1 MIRPEDHD
9 ERPPAVNTEAYGPS
23 SASES
28 SGLVGERITVTAD
41 GTLLI
46 DNIDCTV
53 ARGSLSALVGP
64 NGAGK
69 STLLRALTAVKLP
82 ASGTV
87 HFDGED
93 LLGMPRRQRA
103 RLAAFV
109 EQDATTDSALTV
121 EMVVKL
127 GRLPHQSLWE
137 ADSPESAAVVTAS
150 LDTVEMGS
158 FREREFQSLSGG
170 EKQRVMLARALAQ
183 QPQLLTLDEPTNHL
197 DIAAQLS
204 VLELLDHLRTTGVT
218 VLAALHDLSLAAS
231 YCDHIIVLSHGRVVA
246 AGATEAVLTEALIAD
261 VYGVRASILRNPVT
275 GKPVIGFSPV

>member
-1 MIRPEDHD
+1 MSE
-9 ERPPAVNTEAYGPS
+9 NT
-23 SASES
+23 
-28 SGLVGERITVTAD
+28 GLIAERISISVD

-46 DNIDCTV
+46 DNVDCTV

-69 STLLRALTAVKLP
+69 STLLRALTAVHAP
-82 ASGTV
+82 ASGSV
-87 HFDGED
+87 HFGGTD

-109 EQDATTDSALTV
+109 EQDATTDSSLTV

-127 GRLPHQSLWE
+127 GRLPYQSLWE
-137 ADSPESAAVVTAS
+137 ADSPESATIVTES
-150 LDTVEMGS
+150 LSTVGMTD

-170 EKQRVMLARALAQ
+170 EKQRIMLARALAQ
-183 QPQLLTLDEPTNHL
+183 EPQLLTLDEPTNHL
-197 DIAAQLS
+197 DIAAQLA
-204 VLELLDHLRTTGVT
+204 VLELLSSLRDTGVT

-246 AGATEAVLTEALIAD
+246 AGATETVLTEQLIAD
-261 VYGVRASILRNPVT
+261 VYGVTASILTNPIT
-275 GKPVIGFSPV
+275 GQPVIGFSPA

>member
-1 MIRPEDHD
+1 M
-9 ERPPAVNTEAYGPS
+9 
-23 SASES
+23 SEQNS
-28 SGLVGERITVTAD
+28 SGLVGERISITAE

-69 STLLRALTAVKLP
+69 STLLRALTAVQAP

-87 HFDGED
+87 RFDGND
-93 LLGMPRRQRA
+93 LVGMPRRQRA

-121 EMVVKL
+121 DMVVRL

-137 ADSPESAAVVTAS
+137 ADSAESAAVVDES
-150 LDTVEMGS
+150 LATVEMTT

-183 QPQLLTLDEPTNHL
+183 QPQLLALDEPTNHL

-204 VLELLDHLRTTGVT
+204 VLELLQHLRTTGVT

-246 AGATEAVLTEALIAD
+246 AGATGTVLTEALIAE
-261 VYGVRASILRNPVT
+261 VYGVHASILQNPVT
-275 GKPVIGFSPV
+275 GKPLIGFSPA

>member
-1 MIRPEDHD
+1 MSRG
-9 ERPPAVNTEAYGPS
+9 ERDIDDLDGPD
-23 SASES
+23 
-28 SGLVGERITVTAD
+28 GLVGERISITAD
-41 GTLLI
+41 GILLI
-46 DNIDCTV
+46 DNVDCTV

-69 STLLRALTAVKLP
+69 STLLRALTAVQLP

-87 HFDGED
+87 HFDGDD

-137 ADSPESAAVVTAS
+137 ADSAESAAVVTDS
-150 LDTVEMGS
+150 LETTGLS
-158 FREREFQSLSGG
+158 TFREREFRSLSGG

-183 QPQLLTLDEPTNHL
+183 QPRLLTLDEPTNHL

-204 VLELLDHLRTTGVT
+204 VLGLLDHLRTTGVT

-231 YCDHIIVLSHGRVVA
+231 YCDHIIVLSRGRVVA
-246 AGATEAVLTEALIAD
+246 AGATEEVLTEALIAE

-275 GKPVIGFSPV
+275 GKPVIAYSPS

>member
-1 MIRPEDHD
+1 MSDD
-9 ERPPAVNTEAYGPS
+9 NVGDSMGA
-23 SASES
+23 ASLHNHS
-28 SGLVGERITVTAD
+28 NLGDDSGLVAERIRVTTD

-46 DNIDCTV
+46 DDVDCTV

-69 STLLRALTAVKLP
+69 STLLRALTAVQTP
-82 ASGTV
+82 AAGSVTFGS
-87 HFDGED
+87 HD

-109 EQDATTDSALTV
+109 EQDATTDTSLTV
-121 EMVVKL
+121 GMVVAL

-137 ADSPESAAVVTAS
+137 ADSPESAAIIAAS
-150 LDTVEMGS
+150 LETVEMTA

-197 DIAAQLS
+197 DIAAQLA
-204 VLELLDHLRTTGVT
+204 VLELLSSLRSTGVT

-246 AGATEAVLTEALIAD
+246 AGATETVLTEQLIAE
-261 VYGVRASILRNPVT
+261 VYGVTASILRNPIT
-275 GKPVIGFSPV
+275 GKPVIGFSPA

>member
-1 MIRPEDHD
+1 MSHD
-9 ERPPAVNTEAYGPS
+9 AGA
-23 SASES
+23 
-28 SGLVGERITVTAD
+28 GLVGERITITAD
-41 GTLLI
+41 GALLI

-69 STLLRALTAVKLP
+69 STLLRALTAVQSP
-82 ASGTV
+82 ASGSV
-87 HFDGED
+87 QFDGND
-93 LLGMPRRQRA
+93 LLRMPRRQRA

-109 EQDATTDSALTV
+109 EQDAATESSLTV
-121 EMVVKL
+121 EMVVRL

-137 ADSPESAAVVTAS
+137 ADSVETVAVVAESLATVAMTA
-150 LDTVEMGS
+150 
-158 FREREFQSLSGG
+158 FRDREFQSLSGG

-183 QPQLLTLDEPTNHL
+183 QPQLLALDEPTNHL

-204 VLELLDHLRTTGVT
+204 VLDLLAHLRTTGVT

-246 AGATEAVLTEALIAD
+246 AGPTETVLTERLIAE

-275 GKPVIGFSPV
+275 GKPLIGFSPA

>member
-1 MIRPEDHD
+1 MSD
-9 ERPPAVNTEAYGPS
+9 N
-23 SASES
+23 
-28 SGLVGERITVTAD
+28 SGLAAERIHVTTD

-46 DNIDCTV
+46 DNVDCTV

-69 STLLRALTAVKLP
+69 STLLRALTAVQAP
-82 ASGTV
+82 TSGSVT
-87 HFDGED
+87 FGSDD

-121 EMVVKL
+121 GMVVAL

-137 ADSPESAAVVTAS
+137 ADSPESAAIIAAS
-150 LDTVEMGS
+150 LETVEMTT

-197 DIAAQLS
+197 DIAAQLA
-204 VLELLDHLRTTGVT
+204 VLELLSSLRDTGVT

-231 YCDHIIVLSHGRVVA
+231 YCDHVIVLSHGTVVA
-246 AGATEAVLTEALIAD
+246 AGATESVLTEELIAD
-261 VYGVRASILRNPVT
+261 VYGVTASILRNPIT
-275 GKPVIGFSPV
+275 GKPVIGFSPA

>member
-1 MIRPEDHD
+1 MSETSGT
-9 ERPPAVNTEAYGPS
+9 ESNTE
-23 SASES
+23 
-28 SGLVGERITVTAD
+28 SGLLAERISVTTD

-46 DNIDCTV
+46 DNVDCTV

-69 STLLRALTAVKLP
+69 STLLRALTGVHAP
-82 ASGTV
+82 ASGNVTFGG
-87 HFDGED
+87 HD
-93 LLGMPRRQRA
+93 LLGMPRRHRA

-109 EQDATTDSALTV
+109 EQDATTDTSLTV
-121 EMVVKL
+121 GMVVAL

-137 ADSPESAAVVTAS
+137 ADSPESAAIIAAS
-150 LDTVEMGS
+150 LETVEMTA

-197 DIAAQLS
+197 DIAAQLA
-204 VLELLDHLRTTGVT
+204 VLELLSSLRNTGVT

-231 YCDHIIVLSHGRVVA
+231 YCDHVIVISHGRVVA
-246 AGATEAVLTEALIAD
+246 AGATETVLTEQLIAD
-261 VYGVRASILRNPVT
+261 VYGVTASILRNPIT
-275 GKPVIGFSPV
+275 GKPVIGFSPA

>member
-1 MIRPEDHD
+1 MTED
-9 ERPPAVNTEAYGPS
+9 A
-23 SASES
+23 
-28 SGLVGERITVTAD
+28 GLIGERISITAD

-46 DNIDCTV
+46 DNVDCTV

-69 STLLRALTAVKLP
+69 STLLRALTGVQLP
-82 ASGTV
+82 ASGSV
-87 HFDGED
+87 SFAGSD

-109 EQDATTDSALTV
+109 EQDATTDSSLTV

-127 GRLPHQSLWE
+127 GRLPHQTLWE
-137 ADSPESAAVVTAS
+137 ADSAESITIVAKS
-150 LDTVEMGS
+150 LDTVEMTG

-183 QPQLLTLDEPTNHL
+183 EPQLLTLDEPTNHL
-197 DIAAQLS
+197 DIAAQLA
-204 VLELLDHLRTTGVT
+204 VLELLSALRNTGVT

-231 YCDHIIVLSHGRVVA
+231 YCDHIIVLSHGHVVA
-246 AGATEAVLTEALIAD
+246 AGATDDVLTEQLIAD
-261 VYGVRASILRNPVT
+261 VYGVTATILRNPVT
-275 GKPVIGFSPV
+275 GKPVIGFSPAQQISTKP

>member
-1 MIRPEDHD
+1 MSQS
-9 ERPPAVNTEAYGPS
+9 NTRDGKNRRANIAATTPGE
-23 SASES
+23 E
-28 SGLVGERITVTAD
+28 SGLVAERIRVTID

-46 DNIDCTV
+46 DNVDCTV

-69 STLLRALTAVKLP
+69 STLLRALTAVQAP
-82 ASGTV
+82 ISGTV
-87 HFDGED
+87 QFGDED
-93 LLGMPRRQRA
+93 LLNMPRRARA

-109 EQDATTDSALTV
+109 EQDATTDSAFTV

-137 ADSPESAAVVTAS
+137 ADSAESTAIVASS
-150 LDTVEMGS
+150 LDTVGMTD
-158 FREREFQSLSGG
+158 FRYREFHSLSGG

-204 VLELLDHLRTTGVT
+204 VLELLAELRGTGVT

-231 YCDHIIVLSHGRVVA
+231 YCDHIIVLSRGRVVA
-246 AGATEAVLTEALIAD
+246 AGATEVVLTEQLIAD
-261 VYGVRASILRNPVT
+261 VYGVTASILRNPVT
-275 GKPVIGFSPV
+275 GKPVIGFSPAAP

>member
-1 MIRPEDHD
+1 MTDNYRL
-9 ERPPAVNTEAYGPS
+9 
-23 SASES
+23 
-28 SGLVGERITVTAD
+28 GLVGERIQVSAD
-41 GTLLI
+41 GTIII

-69 STLLRALTAVKLP
+69 STLLRALTAVQTP
-82 ASGTV
+82 ASGSV
-87 HFDGED
+87 QFAGED

-109 EQDATTDSALTV
+109 EQDATTDSSLTV
-121 EMVVKL
+121 DMVVRL

-137 ADSPESAAVVTAS
+137 AESAESEAIVNESLNTVGMTA
-150 LDTVEMGS
+150 
-158 FREREFQSLSGG
+158 FRDREFQNLSGG

-183 QPQLLTLDEPTNHL
+183 QPQFLALDEPTNHL
-197 DIAAQLS
+197 DIAAQLA
-204 VLELLDHLRTTGVT
+204 VLDLLTQLSAAGVT

-246 AGATEAVLTEALIAD
+246 AGPTDAVLTESLIAE
-261 VYGVRASILRNPVT
+261 VYGVRASIVQNPVT
-275 GKPVIGFSPV
+275 GKPLIGFSPA

>member
-1 MIRPEDHD
+1 M
-9 ERPPAVNTEAYGPS
+9 
-23 SASES
+23 SEQN
-28 SGLVGERITVTAD
+28 GLVGERISVTID

-46 DNIDCTV
+46 DNVDCTV

-69 STLLRALTAVKLP
+69 STLLRALTAVQVP
-82 ASGTV
+82 ASGSV
-87 HFDGED
+87 HFDGEN

-109 EQDATTDSALTV
+109 EQDATTDSSLTV
-121 EMVVKL
+121 DMVVQL

-137 ADSPESAAVVTAS
+137 ADSAESAAVVTES
-150 LDTVEMGS
+150 LATVGMTD
-158 FREREFQSLSGG
+158 FRGREFQSLSGG

-197 DIAAQLS
+197 DIAAQLA
-204 VLELLDHLRTTGVT
+204 VLELLAELRTTGVT

-246 AGATEAVLTEALIAD
+246 AGPTETVLTEALIAD
-261 VYGVRASILRNPVT
+261 VYGVRASILHNPVT
-275 GKPVIGFSPV
+275 GKPVIGFSPA

>member
-1 MIRPEDHD
+1 M
-9 ERPPAVNTEAYGPS
+9 TENHR
-23 SASES
+23 
-28 SGLVGERITVTAD
+28 SGLVGERIQVTAD
-41 GTLLI
+41 GTLII
-46 DNIDCTV
+46 DDIDCTV

-69 STLLRALTAVKLP
+69 STLLRALTAVQAP

-87 HFDGED
+87 HFDGDD

-109 EQDATTDSALTV
+109 EQDATTDSSLTV
-121 EMVVKL
+121 DMVVRL

-137 ADSPESAAVVTAS
+137 ADSAESAAIVRESLSTVGMTA
-150 LDTVEMGS
+150 
-158 FREREFQSLSGG
+158 FRDREFQSLSGG

-183 QPQLLTLDEPTNHL
+183 QPQLLALDEPTNHL
-197 DIAAQLS
+197 DIAAQLA
-204 VLELLDHLRTTGVT
+204 VLDLLAHLQTTGVT

-246 AGATEAVLTEALIAD
+246 AGATATVLTETLIAD
-261 VYGVRASILRNPVT
+261 VYGVRASILQNPVT
-275 GKPVIGFSPV
+275 GKPLIGFSPA

>member
-1 MIRPEDHD
+1 MTRPEPHD
-9 ERPPAVNTEAYGPS
+9 EQPPAVTTNQFDPS
-23 SASES
+23 NDGRPG
-28 SGLVGERITVTAD
+28 GLIGERIRITAD
-41 GTLLI
+41 GALLI
-46 DNIDCTV
+46 DNVDCTV

-69 STLLRALTAVKLP
+69 STLLRALTAVQLP

-87 HFDGED
+87 HFDGDD

-121 EMVVKL
+121 DMVVAL

-137 ADSPESAAVVTAS
+137 ADSPESAAVVASS
-150 LDTVEMGS
+150 LDTVGMNA
-158 FREREFQSLSGG
+158 FREREFHSLSGG

-183 QPQLLTLDEPTNHL
+183 QPQLLALDEPTNHL

-231 YCDHIIVLSHGRVVA
+231 YCDHVIVLSRGRVVA
-246 AGATEAVLTEALIAD
+246 AGATEEVLTEELIAE
-261 VYGVRASILRNPVT
+261 VYGVRASIMRNPVT
-275 GKPVIGFSPV
+275 GKPVIGYSPA